1 MAGNAKFTERLNDEM
16 FSRHMRQYDLLE
28 LIKPISEEYG
38 TKISKSDL
46 STYCSGVSA
55 PRAEKLFVL
64 AKALGVSEAWLMGYN
79 TDKNPNGTT
88 PQQPVENEEQIQK
101 EQKLLEGYRKL
112 TDKEQQ
118 LALRYINALL
128 VVRKGNKLIASI
140 QETDDE

>member
-79 TDKNPNGTT
+79 TDKNPTGAAAK
-88 PQQPVENEEQIQK
+88 PSVEDEEQIQK
-101 EQKLLEGYRKL
+101 EQKLLEVYRKL

>member
-16 FSRHMRQYDLLE
+16 FGRHMRQYDLLE

-55 PRAEKLFVL
+55 PRAEKLFVI

-79 TDKNPNGTT
+79 TDKNPVGTT
-88 PQQPVENEEQIQK
+88 PQPSAENEEQIQK
-101 EQKLLEGYRKL
+101 EQKLLEAYRHL

>member
-1 MAGNAKFTERLNDEM
+1 MAGNAKFTERLNNEM
-16 FSRHMRQYDLLE
+16 FAQHLRQYDLLE
-28 LIKPISEEYG
+28 LIKPISAEYG

-46 STYCSGVSA
+46 STYCAGISA

-64 AKALGVSEAWLMGYN
+64 AKALGVSESWLMGYN
-79 TDKNPNGTT
+79 TDKNSTGSEPSA
-88 PQQPVENEEQIQK
+88 EDKEQLQK
-101 EQKLLEGYRKL
+101 EQKLLESYRKL

>member
-79 TDKNPNGTT
+79 TDKNPTGAAAK
-88 PQQPVENEEQIQK
+88 PSVEDEEQIQK
-101 EQKLLEGYRKL
+101 EQKLLEAYRKL
-112 TDKEQQ
+112 TDREQQ

-128 VVRKGNKLIASI
+128 VVRKGNKLITSI

>member
-79 TDKNPNGTT
+79 TDKNPTGAAAK
-88 PQQPVENEEQIQK
+88 PSVEDEEQIQK
-101 EQKLLEGYRKL
+101 EQKLLEAYRKL
-112 TDKEQQ
+112 TDREQQ

>member
-79 TDKNPNGTT
+79 TDKNPTGAAAK
-88 PQQPVENEEQIQK
+88 PSAKDEEQIQK
-101 EQKLLEGYRKL
+101 EQKLLEVYRKL

-128 VVRKGNKLIASI
+128 VVRKGSRLIASI

>member
-16 FSRHMRQYDLLE
+16 FSRHMRQYDLHE

-79 TDKNPNGTT
+79 TDKNPTGAAAK
-88 PQQPVENEEQIQK
+88 PSVEDEEQIQK
-101 EQKLLEGYRKL
+101 EQKLLESYRKL

>member
-79 TDKNPNGTT
+79 TDKNPTGAAAK
-88 PQQPVENEEQIQK
+88 PSVEDEEQIQK
-101 EQKLLEGYRKL
+101 EQRILEVYRKL